1 MKQNILKYGIV
12 AGITVVGYFLL
23 FYFYDKKTMLGQG
36 VQLSSYLIYAF
47 FMYLAA
53 RKVETESFKTVL
65 RSAFIVFLITSLF
78 YFDLDYILFNFVDKS
93 LAVMQKEIMIDYFS
107 AGAKTIEDANGM
119 RESILNEDLHSFSSL
134 IRTFAQRAI
143 GGFILSV
150 IITFLIKK
158 NQR

>member
-1 MKQNILKYGIV
+1 
-12 AGITVVGYFLL
+12 
-23 FYFYDKKTMLGQG
+23 
-36 VQLSSYLIYAF
+36 
-47 FMYLAA
+47 
-53 RKVETESFKTVL
+53 
-65 RSAFIVFLITSLF
+65 
-78 YFDLDYILFNFVDKS
+78 
-93 LAVMQKEIMIDYFS
+93 MQKEIMIDYFS

-158 NQR
+158 NQP